1 MSITAAEYEA
11 KLRGVLVA
19 RLAAAG
25 AMCVTEL
32 KHVLSVP
39 APTRV
44 AKSGRRYATTPAT
57 PGAPPRKVTGIGR
70 AAVTFLIDPV
80 ALTCRVGLRLNYMKK
95 HELSERHPHKW
106 LHPTLARLSPRI
118 AAKLA
123 GK

>member
-70 AAVTFLIDPV
+70 AAVTFLIDPA
-80 ALTCRVGLRLNYMKK
+80 ALACRVGLKLHYMRK
-95 HELSERHPHKW
+95 HELDETHPHKW
-106 LHPTLARLSPRI
+106 LYPTLARLSPRI

>member
-70 AAVTFLIDPV
+70 AAVTFLIDPA
-80 ALTCRVGLRLNYMKK
+80 ALACRVGLKLHYMRK